1 MTEQGLSEEVKKFIT
16 EQINSLEQLEILLLL
31 HSRREKEWT
40 AQDVSHELR
49 LSQTSVATRLADL
62 QKKGL
67 LVVKE
72 ASAPLYRY
80 APQNPH
86 VEPIVDSLVELYPDY
101 RFTVINLI
109 FSKPLD
115 KIQTFADAFK
125 LRKDKDNG

>member
-1 MTEQGLSEEVKKFIT
+1 MTEQGLSEEVKKFVT

-40 AQDVSHELR
+40 AQQVSDELR
-49 LSQTSVATRLADL
+49 LSQASVAIRLADL

-67 LVVKE
+67 LVAKE

-80 APQNPH
+80 APQKPEI
-86 VEPIVDSLVELYPDY
+86 EPIVDSLVKLYPDY

-115 KIQTFADAFK
+115 KIKTFANAFK
-125 LRKDKDNG
+125 LRKGKDNG

>member
-1 MTEQGLSEEVKKFIT
+1 MTEQGLSEEAKKFIT

-31 HSRREKEWT
+31 HERRDKEWT
-40 AQDVSHELR
+40 AQEVSHELR
-49 LSQTSVATRLADL
+49 LSQSSVATRLADL
-62 QKKGL
+62 QKQGL
-67 LVVKE
+67 LAVEE
-72 ASAPLYRY
+72 ASDPLYRY
-80 APQNPH
+80 DPQNPTI
-86 VEPIVDSLVELYPDY
+86 EATIDSLVQLYPNY